1 MSRTISERVIAPV
14 AIGAIALATV
24 LAAVG
29 TWAGHDEQGSRE
41 FLVIC
46 AVIAV
51 AAAIVFGW
59 VVPRGL
65 QREAAGA
72 TALTLSILGLVAVLA
87 FWSGLTP
94 ILAGGGA
101 LLGWAGRDADRGR
114 AMSRAAIG
122 IGAVALDRLP
132 RDLSRRHVRLSRR
145 LSGGRSRSRP
155 AAPRFR
161 IEASTISIGCRAGS
175 GLPARRSA
183 VATWTR
189 QPGVGAR
196 VHLGAGGQDVRR
208 LAVAELAGPPRVG

>member
-1 MSRTISERVIAPV
+1 M
-14 AIGAIALATV
+14 

-29 TWAGHDEQGSRE
+29 TWAGPDEQGSRE

-51 AAAIVFGW
+51 AAAVVFGW

-122 IGAVALDRLP
+122 IGAVAL
-132 RDLSRRHVRLSRR
+132 
-145 LSGGRSRSRP
+145 
-155 AAPRFR
+155 
-161 IEASTISIGCRAGS
+161 
-175 GLPARRSA
+175 
-183 VATWTR
+183 
-189 QPGVGAR
+189 VGY
-196 VHLGAGGQDVRR
+196 
-208 LAVAELAGPPRVG
+208 LAIYLADTFI